1 MIIFIISAFFLASF
15 AAPVYAAPD
24 DPYTISKIV
33 DVLERIINLLAPA
46 AGIAFF
52 FMMIVGGFQF
62 LNSGGD
68 PKAAGAART
77 TLTYAFLGIILVVAS
92 WIILKIIAGATGV
105 DVTTVNLPI

>member
-1 MIIFIISAFFLASF
+1 MPAQIS
-15 AAPVYAAPD
+15 D
-24 DPYTISKIV
+24 IV
-33 DVLERIINLLAPA
+33 SILERIINLLAPA

-77 TLTYAFLGIILVVAS
+77 TLTYAILGIILVVAS
-92 WIILKIIAGATGV
+92 WLILQLVKGVTGV
-105 DVTTVNLPI
+105 DVTNVELP